1 MKKILYLIG
10 FLCLFQSCEKES
22 FPYETY
28 QANADEIDSIYFSPG
43 SNSLIAD
50 GKATLQFVLEAFRK
64 VAVSGPNGS
73 KKDTMMF
80 VDYHTLPAE
89 QVQIFVDGKAQQ
101 EMEFKTKD
109 LGNQEISLYAQV
121 GKVKSKVKTIKLRKP
136 PVAVAK
142 RVVDV
147 VFHVFELEPTD
158 PSYDPLTYQV
168 IEQRHLEQAV
178 AYANLV
184 FANANGKDPNGAN
197 AAIEFRLAKKN
208 VAGANLALPGYNK
221 IMYNSSWRASSFFSL
236 ADFTKKINATNAY
249 QWNKEKFL
257 NIYLLPLTASNSLG
271 IQRANYQIVPAGS
284 TPIPGVA
291 NIVNSIADVPTTD
304 FYTTFGLGIHR
315 NIFFPGMDRNIEIAS
330 YLGVYYGL
338 YRTTVV
344 DDYVSD
350 TRKYTFSNNIT
361 NSLLKIGNDGE
372 KFLANNALDDIRY
385 PSLRNSFTL
394 GQVERMR
401 LLMERS
407 PVRSNWTTEN

>member
-1 MKKILYLIG
+1 MKNILYIIG
-10 FLCLFQSCEKES
+10 VLLLFQSCEKES

-28 QANADEIDSIYFSPG
+28 QANAQEIDSVYFSPG
-43 SNSLIAD
+43 SRSLIAD

-64 VAVSGPNGS
+64 VSIATANGT

-80 VDYHTLPAE
+80 VDYQTLPADH
-89 QVQIFVDGKAQQ
+89 VQIFVDGKAQQ
-101 EMEFKTKD
+101 SMEFTTKD
-109 LGNQEISLYAQV
+109 FAKQELTLYAQI
-121 GKVKSKVKTIKLRKP
+121 GNVKSKVKTISLRKP
-136 PVAVAK
+136 PVAATK

-158 PSYDPLTYQV
+158 PSYDPLTYQP
-168 IEQRHLEQAV
+168 IEQRQLEQAI

-197 AAIEFRLAKKN
+197 AGIEFRLAKKN

-221 IMYNSSWRASSFFSL
+221 IMYNSSSRASSFFSL
-236 ADFTKKINATNAY
+236 ADFSKKINATNAY
-249 QWNKEKFL
+249 QWNKNKFL
-257 NIYLLPLTASNSLG
+257 NIYLLPLSASNSLG
-271 IQRANYQIVPAGS
+271 IQRANYQIVPPGS
-284 TPIPGVA
+284 APIPGVV

-344 DDYVSD
+344 EDYVSD

-401 LLMERS
+401 LIMERS